1 MRVLV
6 TGGAGFI
13 GSHLVEQLL
22 ALGNRVRVMDNLS
35 TGKRENLP
43 RLHPALE
50 FIGGDI
56 RDRRTVA
63 GCMRQIDAVFHLA
76 AIASV
81 QATMDDPVGAHETN
95 LDGTLYLLD
104 AARRAGVRRF
114 VYASSAAVYGDGLTP
129 PVSEESPPRP
139 VSPYAID
146 KLGGEY
152 YLEHYHRKYRLNATS
167 FRFFNVYGP
176 RQDPGSPYSGVI
188 SLFLDRMARGE
199 PLTVYGDGR
208 QTRDFVYVGDL
219 ATLLA
224 KALYQDGLA
233 GETFNVGT
241 GVESSLL
248 ELIAELEALSGRL
261 LTVEH
266 QEARLGDIRRSRAD
280 ISRLRQRFG
289 FAPATPLRVGLRSL
303 ALPVEQRRAALG

>member
-43 RLHPALE
+43 RNHPALE

-56 RDRRTVA
+56 RDRRTVTN
-63 GCMRQIDAVFHLA
+63 CMRQVDAVFHLA

-81 QATMDDPVGAHETN
+81 QATMDDPIGAHETN

-104 AARRAGVRRF
+104 AAREAGVRRF
-114 VYASSAAVYGDGLTP
+114 IYASSAAVYGDAVTP
-129 PVSEESPPRP
+129 PASEEAPPRP
-139 VSPYAID
+139 LSPYAID

-152 YLEHYHRKYRLNATS
+152 YLEHYHRKYGLNGTS
-167 FRFFNVYGP
+167 FRFFNIYGP

-188 SLFLDRMARGE
+188 SLFLDRLQRDE
-199 PLTVYGDGR
+199 PLTVYGDGK

-219 ATLLA
+219 AALLT

-233 GETFNVGT
+233 GQVFNVGT

-248 ELIAELEALSGRL
+248 ELIGELEGLSGRL
-261 LTVEH
+261 FTVEH
-266 QEARLGDIRRSRAD
+266 AEARLGDIRRSRAD
-280 ISRLRQRFG
+280 ITQLRRRLG
-289 FAPATPLRVGLRSL
+289 FVPATPLRVGLASL
-303 ALPVEQRRAALG
+303 VTPLEERRAALA